1 MTSPVNVVRKMNL
14 KIYISII
21 LALVTSALP
30 AQKVTFKGRVTDENR
45 NPIEIANI
53 KVVGESVGTVADLN
67 GNYQLTCES
76 RDSLVLSFSML
87 GYQTR
92 KRSFR
97 NPVDTIVLNV
107 VLPSIDMTLQAV
119 EVVDKE
125 RQMGST
131 QKIGMPG
138 KLRLNPSSSGGSI
151 EDIIKSQAGVS
162 SHNEL
167 SSQYNVRG
175 GNFDE
180 NSVYV
185 NSIEVYRPLL
195 IRAGQQEGLSFVNPD
210 MVGAIAF
217 STGGFEAKYG
227 DKMSSVLDITY
238 RKPREFESTAS
249 AGLLGASLYA
259 GWGNSNVSFSNSVR
273 YKSNRYL
280 LGTLDT
286 KGEYEPEFIDYQAFF
301 DWRIT
306 GKLNLSVIANVA
318 RNEYMFTPSDR
329 TTSFGT
335 LENVKEFKVYFG
347 GWESDLF
354 NTLFGAVSLN
364 YAPNE
369 YNMFTLQTSAF
380 STREEETYDII
391 GEYWLDDINSDRT
404 MAVGG
409 YMEHARNY
417 LDADVRTVSLSGKHY
432 LASNDMRWGVEY
444 KREVFSDNM
453 REWELRDSA
462 GYNIPNSSSV
472 LRPVYSLLS
481 RSSCSTDK
489 FSAYIQNTYKFS
501 CSLGLVSLTAGVRL
515 SHWSWNNELLFSP
528 RLSVGL
534 VPEFNKDL
542 TLRLAAGVYYQ
553 TPFYKEMRDTV
564 TAGGIT
570 TVRLN
575 ENIKSQR
582 SIHFVAGCDYRFEM
596 LGRPFKFTAEA
607 YYKKLD
613 NLIPYNVDNVRI
625 VYYGEN
631 CAKGY
636 ATGLDLKLFGEFV
649 PGTDSWITFSIL
661 DTKERINGGDW
672 LPRPTNSRFNASL
685 YFTDFFP
692 GTDRWKMSLQAA
704 YADGLPFGPP
714 HTGREKQRFNA
725 PAYKRVDI
733 GMSYRLLNNEDDIYR
748 TGIYRYMR
756 NVWLGIDAFNLLDI
770 NNVNSYYWVSDVDNN
785 NYAVPN
791 YLTGRRLNF
800 RLLIEL

>member
-21 LALVTSALP
+21 LTLVTSALP

-131 QKIGMPG
+131 QKIDMPG
-138 KLRLNPSSSGGSI
+138 KLRLNPSSSGGGI

-185 NSIEVYRPLL
+185 NGIEVYRPLL

-501 CSLGLVSLTAGVRL
+501 CSLGLVSLTAGARL

-528 RLSVGL
+528 RVSVGL

>member
-21 LALVTSALP
+21 LALVASALP

-131 QKIGMPG
+131 QKIDMPG
-138 KLRLNPSSSGGSI
+138 KLRLNPSSSGGGI

-185 NSIEVYRPLL
+185 NGIEVYRPLL

-501 CSLGLVSLTAGVRL
+501 CSLGLVSLTAGARL

-528 RLSVGL
+528 RVSVGL

-553 TPFYKEMRDTV
+553 TPFYKELRDTV

>member
-1 MTSPVNVVRKMNL
+1 MTSPVNVARKMNL

-97 NPVDTIVLNV
+97 NPVDTVVLNV
-107 VLPSIDMTLQAV
+107 VLPSLDMTLQAV

-131 QKIGMPG
+131 QKIDMPG
-138 KLRLNPSSSGGSI
+138 KLRLNPSSSGGGI

-185 NSIEVYRPLL
+185 NGIEVYRPLL

-453 REWELRDSA
+453 RDWELRDSA

-501 CSLGLVSLTAGVRL
+501 SSLGLVSLTAGARL

-528 RLSVGL
+528 RVSVGL